1 MICAADTIDY
11 LFATGPLVISVAVA
25 YVAWAQYKTN
35 RRKFRFDL
43 YNRRFSV
50 FEAALAY
57 YQAYYSTDSEA
68 IDRASVDFVRGYREA
83 SFLFGRD
90 SSVYHA
96 LTTLKDTLAA
106 GPDNWDRDP
115 TVAMQ
120 ELEDALLPWL
130 NFRKFES

>member
-1 MICAADTIDY
+1 MDY
-11 LFATGPLVISVAVA
+11 LSAAGPLIISAAVA
-25 YVAWAQYKTN
+25 YVAWAQYKTS

-43 YNRRFSV
+43 YNRRFAV
-50 FEAALAY
+50 FEAALVY
-57 YQAYYSTDSEA
+57 YQAYSSTDPEA

-96 LTTLKDTLAA
+96 LTKIKDRLA
-106 GPDNWDRDP
+106 GPANQDRDP
-115 TVAMQ
+115 TAAMQ

-130 NFRKFES
+130 DFRKFES